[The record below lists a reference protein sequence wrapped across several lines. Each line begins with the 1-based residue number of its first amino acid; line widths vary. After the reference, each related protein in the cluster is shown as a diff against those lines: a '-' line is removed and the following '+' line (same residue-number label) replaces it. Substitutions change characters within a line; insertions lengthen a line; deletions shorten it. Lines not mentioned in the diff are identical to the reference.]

1 MPSDITLSL
10 SSLSPFE
17 IAKNRYYGGTHIRR
31 AKDAVV
37 SVVPK
42 YKLGI
47 NDEYDDIF
55 YKVRVLLRVAWK
67 ISVEQLKVIYNVSS
81 WKELFLLKV
90 VDHFETEDFPEDE
103 DLFEYED
110 IFEDIERNPDF
121 MASRIM
127 NNRPKES

>member
-1 MPSDITLSL
+1 MTFTI
-10 SSLSPFE
+10 
-17 IAKNRYYGGTHIRR
+17 
-31 AKDAVV
+31 
-37 SVVPK
+37 K
-42 YKLGI
+42 YK
-47 NDEYDDIF
+47 
-55 YKVRVLLRVAWK
+55 LLRVAWK

-121 MASRIM
+121 VASRIM
-127 NNRPKES
+127 PQQSSEGELGIQSIDEAWTDFRNSLVDRERAKQFCEQ